1 MADGCGGGT
10 PTRPEQA
17 ASTKYRD
24 RSNGRQP
31 VNDRLLEVRP
41 QSRTARIH
49 TPPRE
54 LDTVLVAGGL
64 VRVCR
69 SRLQELR

>member
-1 MADGCGGGT
+1 VREGT

-31 VNDRLLEVRP
+31 VNDRQTEVRP
-41 QSRTARIH
+41 QSRTARVH
-49 TPPRE
+49 MPPSE
-54 LDTVLVAGGL
+54 LDTVLIAGGL
-64 VRVCR
+64 VRVQR
-69 SRLQELR
+69 RRLEELR